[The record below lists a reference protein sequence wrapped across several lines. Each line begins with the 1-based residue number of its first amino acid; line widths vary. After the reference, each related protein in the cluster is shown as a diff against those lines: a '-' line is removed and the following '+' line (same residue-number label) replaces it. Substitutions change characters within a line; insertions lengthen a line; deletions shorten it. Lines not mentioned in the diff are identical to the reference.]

1 MLENVV
7 QVIESNTNL
16 RTLPPNIPTIGEYLL
31 QHEKISLVDAVRRVK
46 EYALTYFIGNIPY
59 HLQCV
64 MIAGGPAQIRLSCQQ
79 AHQIPI
85 TYRP

>member
-1 MLENVV
+1 MKGVAKVWFHHNYDRTQPYATTTKEWKMLENVV

-46 EYALTYFIGNIPY
+46 EYALTYCMGNIPS
-59 HLQCV
+59 HL
-64 MIAGGPAQIRLSCQQ
+64 
-79 AHQIPI
+79 
-85 TYRP
+85 